1 MKVQKMHFANMQK
14 LKREERNTIFTKNL
28 ISYK

>member
-1 MKVQKMHFANMQK
+1 MEVQKMHFANMQK
-14 LKREERNTIFTKNL
+14 LTRKERNTILTKNL